1 MIHKVLNTMFDEINE
16 GRYMELYHHGI
27 LGQRWGVRRF
37 QNKDGTLTNV
47 GKERKR
53 SIGSYDKPVE
63 DTVLY
68 KGTKLNT
75 VTYWKDDRQQRLAN
89 GKWLYTYN
97 KEDAYD
103 NSVYKGPF
111 AAYKSQ
117 WGKYAVYERQYELVK
132 DLKMPTKKERV
143 DEFINL
149 YKDKK
154 TSDIVKHDLVAV
166 NDMLNRQ
173 GIYDKTGRNK
183 IDINNLKTDSDF
195 KSAYEIFNHAMESV
209 NRFKSTKAY
218 AKAMS
223 KKYDAMV
230 DDNNQGIYNHAHDP
244 IIIFRANKALKKIGD
259 TKYID
264 YEQVRE
270 NIEKVREED
279 RRLGGSGNIAL

>member
-1 MIHKVLNTMFDEINE
+1 MIMC
-16 GRYMELYHHGI
+16 YSELYHHGI
-27 LGQRWGVRRF
+27 KGQRWGVRRY
-37 QNKDGTLTNV
+37 QNEDGTLTAA

-53 SIGSYDKPVE
+53 SIGSHDKPVD
-63 DTVLY
+63 DTILY

-75 VTYWKDDRQQRLAN
+75 VTYWKDDRRQRLAN
-89 GKWLYTYN
+89 NKKWLYTYN

-111 AAYKSQ
+111 SAYKSQ
-117 WGKYAVYERQYELVK
+117 WGRRAVYERQYELVK

-154 TSDIVKHDLVAV
+154 TSDILKRDLTTV
-166 NDMLNRQ
+166 NNLLNMQ
-173 GIYDKTGRNK
+173 SVPDKTGRNK
-183 IDINNLKTDSDF
+183 IDFNNLQTDSDF
-195 KSAYEIFNHAMESV
+195 NTAYEVFNHAMEAA
-209 NRFKSTKAY
+209 NHFKSTKAY
-218 AKAMS
+218 SSIMS

-244 IIIFRANKALKKIGD
+244 IIIFRANEALKQIGD

-264 YEQVRE
+264 YEQVKN
-270 NIEKVREED
+270 NIDRVREED
-279 RRLGGSGNIAL
+279 RRLGGSGNVSL